1 MTWATPCDG
10 KKECINGSDEAGCE
24 TPIWI
29 VPLILFGVGCLL
41 VITLFLYSFN
51 NIYEAARS
59 ISYDQ
64 VVTNNTTKNKSLHIA
79 ILTEKKDLK
88 MIEQLIINEVN
99 IKGNKGEAICS
110 FKVFFFLYYTYKYTF
125 CQSEK

>member
-10 KKECINGSDEAGCE
+10 KKECVNGSDEAGCE

-51 NIYEAARS
+51 NIYEAARN

-64 VVTNNTTKNKSLHIA
+64 DVTNNTTKNKSLHIA
-79 ILTEKKDLK
+79 ILTEKKELK
-88 MIEQLIINEVN
+88 MIEQLFINEVN
-99 IKGNKGEAICS
+99 KKGNKGDAICS
-110 FKVFFFLYYTYKYTF
+110 FKVFFYYTYKYTF
-125 CQSEK
+125 